1 MERWVGQE
9 WKRESGLRT
18 SVQRDCVWFM
28 LAGLSCPTR
37 RWVPPAHPSIL
48 YEHSRNTAASHPHS
62 IQCNFADW
70 PTAFVHVS
78 RLLVSGPVPFIFKQS
93 PRYAH
98 GQLDSLGHEGLAFLD
113 SDSWMTAGVV
123 QRLTCAQHGLVSAR
137 HCVVSCNGRSETLG
151 VLGTTASTFR
161 STSDDCTN
169 RY

>member
-62 IQCNFADW
+62 IQSHPRRLADCIR
-70 PTAFVHVS
+70 PCFSSS
-78 RLLVSGPVPFIFKQS
+78 RLWSSSIHLQAVTALCPWSARQ
-93 PRYAH
+93 PRSRRT
-98 GQLDSLGHEGLAFLD
+98 GLPRQRQLDDSGSSPEIDLRTAWSRERTSLCCQLQWKKRDAWCAWNNREYFPINLR
-113 SDSWMTAGVV
+113 
-123 QRLTCAQHGLVSAR
+123 RLH
-137 HCVVSCNGRSETLG
+137 
-151 VLGTTASTFR
+151 
-161 STSDDCTN
+161 
-169 RY
+169 